1 MTMGGNKPSNR
12 KGAQDE
18 DEPDAVIFRSRSE
31 KKLYNNR
38 PKNNMSEIVEESED
52 ELEDDFEAVTN
63 ANLTI
68 NLPKQI
74 RDTFMMRKTEI
85 EMANGYVDLPHL

>member
-1 MTMGGNKPSNR
+1 
-12 KGAQDE
+12 
-18 DEPDAVIFRSRSE
+18 
-31 KKLYNNR
+31 
-38 PKNNMSEIVEESED
+38 MSEIVEESED
-52 ELEDDFEAVTN
+52 ELEDDDDFEAVTN

-74 RDTFMMRKTEI
+74 RETFMMRKTEI

>member
-1 MTMGGNKPSNR
+1 
-12 KGAQDE
+12 
-18 DEPDAVIFRSRSE
+18 
-31 KKLYNNR
+31 
-38 PKNNMSEIVEESED
+38 MSEIVEESED

-85 EMANGYVDLPHL
+85 EMANGYIDLPHL